1 MTAQDGVLTGR
12 KVALSDS
19 SDPLVS
25 YAVRFNFWTS
35 LYADDTALL
44 FASRRDLELG
54 TRLLMSHLKRF
65 GLVMHCGVADE
76 AGRVVTKSKTEA
88 SFYPPSNYIPTK
100 DDTDILRV
108 DDGVGIVTFTS
119 HFRYLGV
126 IVSSSLTDVE
136 EIERRLTSASA
147 AFGALRKGLFRRGYG
162 GSLELKLKDK
172 GKIYSSLVL
181 GILLY
186 GCESWVL
193 SQELR
198 QKLDAFHN
206 RCVRAMCNVTRY
218 DSAERVGARLAK
230 LYATLNLTCIDEH
243 IKQRKLRWLGH
254 VMRMDF
260 KTRMP
265 RMFMSSW
272 VDAPRPKG
280 RSCATLGH
288 DYTRYLRQAGFNLDR
303 DAIQLGVSE
312 DWIVAVKDRIGWR
325 RRAMALTRQVSTP
338 ISDPD
343 MHPAYPD
350 LQASA
355 WLTAQA
361 PAASPSAASS
371 SAGDDAASSRAAGP
385 QITTWAQRLR
395 PRG

>member
-1 MTAQDGVLTGR
+1 
-12 KVALSDS
+12 
-19 SDPLVS
+19 
-25 YAVRFNFWTS
+25 
-35 LYADDTALL
+35 
-44 FASRRDLELG
+44 
-54 TRLLMSHLKRF
+54 
-65 GLVMHCGVADE
+65 
-76 AGRVVTKSKTEA
+76 
-88 SFYPPSNYIPTK
+88 
-100 DDTDILRV
+100 
-108 DDGVGIVTFTS
+108 
-119 HFRYLGV
+119 
-126 IVSSSLTDVE
+126 
-136 EIERRLTSASA
+136 
-147 AFGALRKGLFRRGYG
+147 
-162 GSLELKLKDK
+162 
-172 GKIYSSLVL
+172 
-181 GILLY
+181 
-186 GCESWVL
+186 
-193 SQELR
+193 
-198 QKLDAFHN
+198 
-206 RCVRAMCNVTRY
+206 
-218 DSAERVGARLAK
+218 
-230 LYATLNLTCIDEH
+230 
-243 IKQRKLRWLGH
+243 
-254 VMRMDF
+254 MRMDF
-260 KTRMP
+260 ETRLP

-350 LQASA
+350 LQESA
-355 WLTAQA
+355 WLTEQA